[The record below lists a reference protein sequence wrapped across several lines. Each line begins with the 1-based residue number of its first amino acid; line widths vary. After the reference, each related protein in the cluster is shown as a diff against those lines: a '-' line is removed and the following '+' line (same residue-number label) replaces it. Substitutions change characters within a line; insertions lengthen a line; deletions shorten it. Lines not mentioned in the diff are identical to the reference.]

1 MPPTKRELW
10 LLNLYRNS
18 ELQGALL
25 MGRLARSVSRPEVL
39 LGATRHCATEALHA
53 ALLTELINQLGGVV
67 DLSTDTIQK
76 HYSQVGGIPKEL
88 VDVLVLSEVLE
99 TRVLISYREHLQRS
113 DVLPQ
118 VRKTLERI
126 IRDEEAHSG
135 QQGWTEQLLAQM
147 PESQVAAAWEK
158 WRNVDQKVAEN
169 LQARLADD
177 FAEERAHHEYG
188 R

>member
-1 MPPTKRELW
+1 MSPTKRELW

-25 MGRLARSVSRPEVL
+25 MGRLARSVSRSEVL

-53 ALLTELINQLGGVV
+53 ALLTELINNLGGSV
-67 DLSTDTIQK
+67 DLSTETIQL

-113 DVLPQ
+113 DVHPR

-126 IRDEEAHSG
+126 LRDEEAHSG
-135 QQGWTEQLLAQM
+135 EQGWTERLLAQM
-147 PESQVAAAWEK
+147 PAAQVAAAWEK
-158 WRNVDQKVAEN
+158 WRNVDQKVACD
-169 LQARLADD
+169 LQARLAGNC
-177 FAEERAHHEYG
+177 AEEGAHHESG

>member
-1 MPPTKRELW
+1 MQPTKRELW

-18 ELQGALL
+18 ELHGALL
-25 MGRLARSVSRPEVL
+25 MGRLARSVSRPDVL

-53 ALLTELINQLGGVV
+53 ALLTELINKLGGSV
-67 DLSTDTIQK
+67 DLSTATIQQ

-99 TRVLISYREHLQRS
+99 ARVLISYREHLQRL
-113 DVLPQ
+113 DVHPK
-118 VRKTLERI
+118 VRETLERI

-135 QQGWTEQLLAQM
+135 EQGWTEQLLAQM
-147 PESQVAAAWEK
+147 PEVQVGAAWEK
-158 WRNVDQKVAEN
+158 WRNVDQKVAGA

-177 FAEERAHHEYG
+177 FAEEETHHEYG

>member
-18 ELQGALL
+18 ELHGALL
-25 MGRLARSVSRPEVL
+25 MGRLARSVGRSEVL

-53 ALLTELINQLGGVV
+53 ALLTELISKLGGSV
-67 DLSTDTIQK
+67 DLSTNTIQE

-99 TRVLISYREHLQRS
+99 ARVLISYREHLQRS
-113 DVLPQ
+113 DVDPQ
-118 VRKTLERI
+118 VRETLERI

-135 QQGWTEQLLAQM
+135 EQGWTEQLLAQM
-147 PESQVAAAWEK
+147 PAAQVAAAWEK
-158 WRNVDQKVAEN
+158 WRNVDQRVAGD
-169 LQARLADD
+169 LQTRLAGDS
-177 FAEERAHHEYG
+177 AEQGAHHEYG